1 MKRVLTAGMLSL
13 FAFQATAG
21 SITYEAPTS
30 EVIVEP
36 TMGVGSGSWIVPLVI
51 ITAMALVITQTG
63 NGQTPPQ
70 VSDARLK
77 TNITQ
82 IGVADN
88 GLPLYAFRYVGS
100 TQYFSGVMA
109 QDVLAHTPEAVF
121 IGPFGY
127 MAVNY
132 EMLGLEMHPLN

>member
-1 MKRVLTAGMLSL
+1 MKRILTAGMLSL

-21 SITYEAPTS
+21 SITYEAPPS
-30 EVIVEP
+30 EVVIEP
-36 TMGVGSGSWIVPLVI
+36 TMGIGSGSWIVPLVI
-51 ITAMALVITQTG
+51 ISILALAVTKNG
-63 NGQTPPQ
+63 NSPIFQP
-70 VSDARLK
+70 SDARLK

-88 GLPLYAFRYVGS
+88 GLPLYSFRYVGS
-100 TQYFSGVMA
+100 NQYFVGVMA

-121 IGPFGY
+121 VGPLGY

-132 EMLGLEMHPLN
+132 EMLGLEMQPVN